1 MDPDGRDVAIISAS
15 VTVLVTWDQRKE
27 CNTLQYALYSIEH
40 EIVDTVFFAVVP
52 DSFMRRDTTSSGETD
67 RQLTRAEWPL
77 ETDRPLSVPG
87 DRWSF

>member
-1 MDPDGRDVAIISAS
+1 MGRKGRDVAIIPAS

-27 CNTLQYALYSIEH
+27 CNILQNSLYSIEH

-52 DSFMRRDTTSSGETD
+52 DSFMRRDTTSNGETD
-67 RQLTRAEWPL
+67 RPLTGAEWPL
-77 ETDRPLSVPG
+77 ETERPLSVPG